1 MHPYSNQPDKNFW
14 RRFVSD
20 TPWSD
25 LDFVGEPK
33 FRLHPDDRV
42 SMAGSCFAQH
52 IARHMRKRGLSPFQ
66 TEQAHP
72 LSVEAGA
79 ADAGYG
85 AFSARY
91 GNIYTSRQCLELFQQ
106 ATGERAAIEDFAQQ
120 DGSFYDLLRPNAVP
134 GGFVSYEEAQMD
146 RLFHLQKVR
155 KMFEQADV
163 FVYTLGLTESWRN
176 SVGNYTYPVCPGT
189 ARGVYDPDQHTFH
202 NLTHADVVADLT
214 ALVKSAAR
222 LNPRLKF
229 IFTVSPVP
237 LVATY
242 TQQNVLLASTYSK
255 SVLRAACGDV
265 AASFDNVVYFPSYEI
280 ISHPASFGQYLQGDL
295 REVTERGVSHVMRC
309 FFSTMYQVERQPE
322 HTTSHVEPAP
332 YAGKETAASIESL
345 LRSECEEMFNEIDRS
360 TSQTRHPSPMV

>member
-1 MHPYSNQPDKNFW
+1 MHPYSNQPDQNFW

-120 DGSFYDLLRPNAVP
+120 DGRFYDLLRPNAVP

-146 RLFHLQKVR
+146 RVFHLQKVR
-155 KMFEQADV
+155 TMFEQANV

-189 ARGVYDPDQHTFH
+189 ARGVYDPGQHTFH

-242 TQQNVLLASTYSK
+242 TRQNVLLASTYSK

-265 AASFDNVVYFPSYEI
+265 AASFDNVAYFPSYEI

-309 FFSTMYQVERQPE
+309 FFSTMYQEGF
-322 HTTSHVEPAP
+322 TTEDI
-332 YAGKETAASIESL
+332 ASRPLQDPVSSSLASPNIESL
-345 LRSECEEMFNEIDRS
+345 LHSECEEMFNE
-360 TSQTRHPSPMV
+360 TSRNETGHSS